1 MLLRTFHGRGE
12 IVENTFLKEN
22 IDIVNLLITE

>member
-22 IDIVNLLITE
+22 IDIVNLLW